1 MKNLHSVWVFVLFGI
16 TASLIAAGAQDDEQP
31 IRYNHKKH
39 IEDAELECI
48 DCHLNVENQAR
59 ASIPNIEIC
68 GDCHDD
74 VEAENPQERKVA
86 EFVAENVRIPWQQI
100 HSVPDYAYFS
110 HRRHVKL
117 AQIECITCHGDVAQM
132 DQPFVKPF
140 QEIKMDWCMD
150 CHEQRAVSNDCYACH
165 R

>member
-1 MKNLHSVWVFVLFGI
+1 MKNKYTVFLILLFGI
-16 TASLIAAGAQDDEQP
+16 SLSIIAAWAQKDEQP
-31 IRYNHKKH
+31 IRYKH
-39 IEDAELECI
+39 SIHITDAELECI
-48 DCHLNVENQAR
+48 DCHLNVEDQAR
-59 ASIPNIEIC
+59 ASIPNIEMC

-74 VEAENPQERKVA
+74 LESEIVEERKVA
-86 EFVAENVRIPWQQI
+86 EYVTKGVQIPWQQI
-100 HSVPDYAYFS
+100 HNVPDYAYFS

-132 DQPFVKPF
+132 DQPFAKPY
-140 QEIKMDWCMD
+140 QEIKMKWCMD

>member
-1 MKNLHSVWVFVLFGI
+1 MKKNHIVLFVLLLGI
-16 TASLIAAGAQDDEQP
+16 MLSIMAGWAQKDGQP
-31 IRYNHKKH
+31 IRYKH
-39 IEDAELECI
+39 SVHITDAGLECI

-74 VEAENPQERKVA
+74 LEAEIVEERKVA
-86 EFVAENVRIPWQQI
+86 EYVTKSVQIPWQQI
-100 HSVPDYAYFS
+100 HNVPDYAYFS

-117 AQIECITCHGDVAQM
+117 AQIECITCHGYVAQM
-132 DQPFVKPF
+132 DQPFVKPY
-140 QEIKMDWCMD
+140 QDIKMKWCMD